1 MKPLTV
7 LEYGTETE
15 HRATLARAKD
25 NEVDYIWSGD
35 LRNNYLRENLR
46 FGIEAGILKAEY
58 IESDQE
64 SGYEITWL

>member
-1 MKPLTV
+1 MKTLPA
-7 LEYGTETE
+7 LEYGTEAE

-46 FGIEAGILKAEY
+46 FGIEVGILKAKY

-64 SGYEITWL
+64 SGYQITWL